1 MSIKIPSSLKYEK
14 EIQLY
19 REHQDIGIIEKML
32 SDLKVIKELTAA
44 RTFASIWIQKI
55 PNLTIQI
62 LFY

>member
-19 REHQDIGIIEKML
+19 REHQDVSIIEKML
-32 SDLKVIKELTAA
+32 SDLKVLKDLTAA
-44 RTFASIWIQKI
+44 RTFASIWLQKI
-55 PNLTIQI
+55 PQLIIQI